1 MKSKTMHGG
10 RGWIRGLRCGIAVA
24 VVLILSGVHAIAAA
38 VTLPDPAAMKAALPV
53 APGRIR
59 VVEPHLSTRDH
70 PTIVEYIGWPAERVL
85 DQWLGSSWRAVG
97 VEVEFRALDG
107 YVSRIPG
114 ERFRRYSAFLV
125 FERVGQAS
133 FSVDNRSQNEKN
145 VPLGPYY
152 LVWDNIR
159 SPELVAEGG
168 TYWPYQTTQ
177 LLVSQARLQSLLPGG
192 MAARYAD
199 AAALA
204 QKYCLSCHQV
214 NGYGGDKRPGNLAAQ
229 VKALNEPTFLRWVLH
244 PGEAKPGTTMPGLP
258 DAMPDRERESSARLL
273 FDYFTAV
280 PVTP

>member
-1 MKSKTMHGG
+1 MKSKTMIVG
-10 RGWIRGLRCGIAVA
+10 RGWIRRIRCSLALA
-24 VVLILSGVHAIAAA
+24 AALILGGVHAIAAA
-38 VTLPDPAAMKAALPV
+38 VTLPDLAAMKAALPA
-53 APGRIR
+53 APERIR
-59 VVEPHLSTRDH
+59 VVEPHLSTRDR
-70 PTIVEYIGWPAERVL
+70 PVIVEYVGWPAERVM
-85 DQWLGSSWRAVG
+85 DQWLGPSWRAAG

-107 YVSRIPG
+107 YVSRIPS

-125 FERVGQAS
+125 FERVGQTS

-168 TYWPYQTTQ
+168 TYWPYQASQ
-177 LLVSQARLQSLLPGG
+177 VLVSRARLQALLPGG

-229 VKALNEPTFLRWVLH
+229 VKAMDDATFLRWVLR

-258 DAMPDRERESSARLL
+258 DAMPDRERESVTRLL